1 MKQEFAQPQRKDIH
15 ISVLQLSTAEV
26 MQVQA
31 TLFFLSFPYQ
41 LNILRIK

>member
-31 TLFFLSFPYQ
+31 TLFFFYLSPI
-41 LNILRIK
+41 N